1 MPSVTV
7 EIDGDKVT
15 MGDIRRLSKRF
26 DLEEMYALLR
36 RCSNLTT
43 DEQIDALTMPEMRA
57 VMVELREAVGGA
69 FVPKAK

>member
-1 MPSVTV
+1 MASVTI

-15 MGDIRRLSKRF
+15 MGDIRRISKKF
-26 DLEEMYALLR
+26 DLDEMYELLR

-57 VMVELREAVGGA
+57 VMEELREAVGGV